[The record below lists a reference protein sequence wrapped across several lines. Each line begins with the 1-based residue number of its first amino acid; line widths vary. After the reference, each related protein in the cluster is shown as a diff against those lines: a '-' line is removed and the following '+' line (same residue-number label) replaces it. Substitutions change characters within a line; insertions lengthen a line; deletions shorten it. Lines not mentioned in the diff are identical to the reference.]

1 MGRSPAC
8 SIKSKMLFNAQH
20 EQNSNKKIENQEDNM
35 PRIELNLNKADD
47 LKKVKAQWRVGPGL
61 VPGEPNEG
69 DKRRPPKISR
79 ERSSPS
85 SSIVNELWASSS
97 SVRRSW

>member
-1 MGRSPAC
+1 
-8 SIKSKMLFNAQH
+8 
-20 EQNSNKKIENQEDNM
+20 M

-69 DKRRPPKISR
+69 LRAQLLNTK
-79 ERSSPS
+79 
-85 SSIVNELWASSS
+85 
-97 SVRRSW
+97 VRVDLQRYNTLEKSMT

>member
-1 MGRSPAC
+1 
-8 SIKSKMLFNAQH
+8 
-20 EQNSNKKIENQEDNM
+20 M

-69 DKRRPPKISR
+69 LRAQLLNTK
-79 ERSSPS
+79 
-85 SSIVNELWASSS
+85 
-97 SVRRSW
+97 VRVDLQRYDTLRKSTT

>member
-1 MGRSPAC
+1 
-8 SIKSKMLFNAQH
+8 
-20 EQNSNKKIENQEDNM
+20 M

-69 DKRRPPKISR
+69 LKAQLLNTPARLLITTTRGG
-79 ERSSPS
+79 RSALIFGRVSP
-85 SSIVNELWASSS
+85 
-97 SVRRSW
+97 

>member
-1 MGRSPAC
+1 
-8 SIKSKMLFNAQH
+8 
-20 EQNSNKKIENQEDNM
+20 M

-69 DKRRPPKISR
+69 LKAQLLNTPARLPDYETTRGG
-79 ERSSPS
+79 RSALTFARVSPS
-85 SSIVNELWASSS
+85 VLLSLGIASPLKYLDKLMA
-97 SVRRSW
+97 WH